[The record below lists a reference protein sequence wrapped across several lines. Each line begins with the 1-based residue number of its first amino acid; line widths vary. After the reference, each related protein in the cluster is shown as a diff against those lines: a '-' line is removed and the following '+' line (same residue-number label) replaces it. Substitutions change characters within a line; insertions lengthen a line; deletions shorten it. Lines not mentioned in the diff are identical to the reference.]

1 MIDCL
6 RPNNRKIP
14 SYPSSSGFAERAC
27 EAFILCFRFFLAI
40 PPLYAGKRGHLND
53 LMLISTNEFVIE
65 SECTGPAKVIR
76 AEDLLVIHG
85 GR

>member
-1 MIDCL
+1 MH
-6 RPNNRKIP
+6 
-14 SYPSSSGFAERAC
+14 A
-27 EAFILCFRFFLAI
+27 
-40 PPLYAGKRGHLND
+40 YAGKRGHLND